1 MEYYRKSD
9 GATKKK
15 IPRYNS
21 DKKLVEWLRAQS
33 AGLRKS
39 VRVSG
44 CHEKKQEVG
53 FDLLCR
59 SVPPTDESCNW
70 FFGLLMGEMRL
81 LKL

>member
-1 MEYYRKSD
+1 MIIS
-9 GATKKK
+9 GC
-15 IPRYNS
+15 NS

-44 CHEKKQEVG
+44 CHKKKQEVD

-59 SVPPTDESCNW
+59 LVPPTDKSCN
-70 FFGLLMGEMRL
+70 LLGDSFHKKGTLQVDDMFVIYKSRTA
-81 LKL
+81 